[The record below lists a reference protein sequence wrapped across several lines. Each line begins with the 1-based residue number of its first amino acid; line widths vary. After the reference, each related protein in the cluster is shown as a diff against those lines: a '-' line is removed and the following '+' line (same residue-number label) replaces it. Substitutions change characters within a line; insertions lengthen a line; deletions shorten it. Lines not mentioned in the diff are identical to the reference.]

1 MMSKREEII
10 AAFQAEQVACSL
22 RGFDPREIELLK
34 AKFGVESDA
43 GIVEAVREQLD
54 ISGER
59 RRLIEAKALRKL
71 KHPDRVRR
79 LKSFLDG
86 TDTEGER

>member
-1 MMSKREEII
+1 MPKREEII
-10 AAFQAEQVACSL
+10 AAFLADETSRALSRL
-22 RGFDPREIELLK
+22 EPREIELLK

>member
-1 MMSKREEII
+1 MPKREEII
-10 AAFQAEQVACSL
+10 AVFQADETSRALSGL
-22 RGFDPREIELLK
+22 EPREIAILK

-59 RRLIEAKALRKL
+59 RRLIEAKTLRKL
-71 KHPDRVRR
+71 KHPNRVRR
-79 LKSFLDG
+79 LASYLDG
-86 TDTEGER
+86 ADTEGEK